1 MKFNVTIELDSD
13 DTMYDFQTELI
24 KESAKQ
30 LINEQYSNYDNYG
43 KTYREKVRSEVKKT
57 LLECMDDNFK
67 EDVKTGVINELS
79 KRFARTKQ
87 SKMIVEEFNIQTPDK
102 KNILNEM
109 VREIVK
115 EEIKNRFR

>member
-1 MKFNVTIELDSD
+1 MKFNVEIELDSN

-67 EDVKTGVINELS
+67 EDVKIGVINELS

-87 SKMIVEEFNIQTPDK
+87 SKMIVEEFDIQTPDK
-102 KNILNEM
+102 KNILNEI

-115 EEIKNRFR
+115 EEIKSRFR

>member
-1 MKFNVTIELDSD
+1 MKFNVTIELDSKD
-13 DTMYDFQTELI
+13 NIYDFQTELI

-57 LLECMDDNFK
+57 LLECMDENFK
-67 EDVKTGVINELS
+67 EDVKIGVINELS

-102 KNILNEM
+102 KNILNEI

-115 EEIKNRFR
+115 EEIKSRFR

>member
-1 MKFNVTIELDSD
+1 MKFNVEIELDSN

-57 LLECMDDNFK
+57 LLECMDENFK
-67 EDVKTGVINELS
+67 EDVKIGVINELS

-87 SKMIVEEFNIQTPDK
+87 SKMIVEEFDIQTPDK
-102 KNILNEM
+102 KNILNEI

-115 EEIKNRFR
+115 EEIKSRFR

>member
-1 MKFNVTIELDSD
+1 MKFNVTIELDSK

-24 KESAKQ
+24 KESARQ

-57 LLECMDDNFK
+57 LLECMDENFK
-67 EDVKTGVINELS
+67 EDVKIGVINELS

-87 SKMIVEEFNIQTPDK
+87 SKMIVEEFDIQTPDK
-102 KNILNEM
+102 KNILNEI

-115 EEIKNRFR
+115 EEIKSRFR

>member
-1 MKFNVTIELDSD
+1 MKFNVEIELDSN

-57 LLECMDDNFK
+57 LLECMDENFK
-67 EDVKTGVINELS
+67 EDVKIGVINELS

-102 KNILNEM
+102 KNILNEI

-115 EEIKNRFR
+115 EEIKSRFR